1 MSDVRMNI
9 TKQDLILF
17 TKISPGALLQMRDFW
32 IKRVQA
38 FTRTGKSLFENGA
51 KLAPL
56 SESYVKFRKRFKGK
70 TGEFFKP
77 NKSNLTF
84 TGQLIK
90 SLKGSANVRK
100 QSVSVFPTGQR
111 SDGKS
116 NKEVAQNVADNGRPF
131 LGLDDKGVQRMTQIA
146 IRDIRRNIKR
156 GRRNKK

>member
-1 MSDVRMNI
+1 MSSVRMNI

-32 IKRVQA
+32 VKRVQA
-38 FTRTGKSLFENGA
+38 FTRTGRSLFNNGE
-51 KLAPL
+51 KLKPL
-56 SESYVKFRKRFKGK
+56 KASYVKFRERFQGT

-77 NKSNLTF
+77 KKSNLTF
-84 TGQLIK
+84 TGQLLK
-90 SLKGSANVRK
+90 SLKGSANVQK

-116 NKEVAQNVADNGRPF
+116 NKEVAENVAENGRPF

-156 GRRNKK
+156 GRKNK